1 MKHLILC
8 VLLLFNPVYNSE
20 LHYSIEDSKSQRTSV
35 GKINKDKHKEFECL
49 VKLLYYEARGEGE
62 KGILYVLSVVEN
74 RKNSK
79 RYPDSYCKITYQH
92 KQFSFVTEGKTEV
105 KPTESEQEVVD
116 FIKVVAY
123 NAIQGTFRSL
133 LPSNVL
139 HYTTKKVN
147 NYWTKKKK
155 VYTVQGNHRFYLSQH

>member
-1 MKHLILC
+1 MKYLILC
-8 VLLLFNPVYNSE
+8 VVLLFKPVQNPE
-20 LHYSIEDSKSQRTSV
+20 WHYSIENSKLQRTSV

-49 VKLLYYEARGEGE
+49 VKLLYHEARGEGE

-74 RKNSK
+74 RKNSNK
-79 RYPDSYCKITYQH
+79 YPNSYCKITYQH

-105 KPTESEQEVVD
+105 KPTESEREVLD

-123 NAIQGTFRSL
+123 NAVQGAFRSL

-139 HYTTKKVN
+139 HYSTTKVN

-155 VYTVQGNHRFYLSQH
+155 VYTVQGNHRFYLSQR